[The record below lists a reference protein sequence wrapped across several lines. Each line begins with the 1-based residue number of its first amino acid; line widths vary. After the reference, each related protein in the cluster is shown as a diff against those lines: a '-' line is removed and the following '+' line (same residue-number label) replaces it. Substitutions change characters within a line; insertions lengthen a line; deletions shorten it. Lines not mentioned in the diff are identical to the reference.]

1 MEAGGFGH
9 AATAPVRRTL
19 PVSGARTGDLAGTT
33 HHVGD
38 DTVRRR
44 SRGKPARDARP
55 PFSLPSSRRTGC
67 PNHVSS
73 GAAVGGA
80 GGRAQMANGYLN
92 FLQFRSF
99 PREVSGLY
107 VFCTLK
113 RAELRI

>member
-1 MEAGGFGH
+1 MYIGKFDGKRISAPTQGSSTGYGDSALHEACRKD
-9 AATAPVRRTL
+9 VSEQRRA
-19 PVSGARTGDLAGTT
+19 VKC
-33 HHVGD
+33 
-38 DTVRRR
+38 TVTVIRRR
-44 SRGKPARDARP
+44 
-55 PFSLPSSRRTGC
+55 SRRTGC
-67 PNHVSS
+67 PDHVSS

-80 GGRAQMANGYLN
+80 GGRAQMADGYLN